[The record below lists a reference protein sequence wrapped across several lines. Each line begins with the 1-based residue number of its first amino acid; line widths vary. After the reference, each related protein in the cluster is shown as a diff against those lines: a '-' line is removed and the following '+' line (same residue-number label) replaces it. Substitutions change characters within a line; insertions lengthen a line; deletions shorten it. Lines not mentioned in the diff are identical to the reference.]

1 MVNRRL
7 RKKDLGYS
15 PASLGKILTQAE
27 TFAVPLQ
34 QKKETEVKLLI
45 EIRL

>member
-1 MVNRRL
+1 MEEG
-7 RKKDLGYS
+7 LGIF

-34 QKKETEVKLLI
+34 QKKK
-45 EIRL
+45 RK